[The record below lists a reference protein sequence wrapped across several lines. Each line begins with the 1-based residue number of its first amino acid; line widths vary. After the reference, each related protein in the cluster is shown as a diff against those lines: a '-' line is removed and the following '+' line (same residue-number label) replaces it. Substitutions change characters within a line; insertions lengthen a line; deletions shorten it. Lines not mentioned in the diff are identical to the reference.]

1 MKKSI
6 IYTCTGDSGMTS
18 LVGGKRVAKN
28 DIRIEAYGSV
38 DELNSQIGLLASQP
52 DLQAQHRSLLN
63 IIQNK
68 LFNLGA
74 YLATDTLNGEPAIL
88 KGLNATDI
96 DTIEH
101 AIDAIDA
108 SLPPLNN
115 FVLPGGCQSA
125 ALAHV
130 CRTSC
135 RQSERRIL
143 SLAQTATIDPI
154 ALKYINRLSDFF
166 FVLARLCNIN
176 NRVTEIFWN
185 KDC

>member
-52 DLQAQHRSLLN
+52 DISDTHRQLLVVT
-63 IIQNK
+63 QNK

-74 YLATDTLNGEPAIL
+74 YLATEMINGEPAVL
-88 KGLNATDI
+88 RGLDLADI
-96 DTIEH
+96 EAIER
-101 AIDAIDA
+101 AIDEIDA

-125 ALAHV
+125 AVAHGTAYSQAETAGIGQQAHYDN
-130 CRTSC
+130 CYGCT
-135 RQSERRIL
+135 ENEIG
-143 SLAQTATIDPI
+143 QTTAKTVPCFI
-154 ALKYINRLSDFF
+154 AH
-166 FVLARLCNIN
+166 
-176 NRVTEIFWN
+176 
-185 KDC
+185 